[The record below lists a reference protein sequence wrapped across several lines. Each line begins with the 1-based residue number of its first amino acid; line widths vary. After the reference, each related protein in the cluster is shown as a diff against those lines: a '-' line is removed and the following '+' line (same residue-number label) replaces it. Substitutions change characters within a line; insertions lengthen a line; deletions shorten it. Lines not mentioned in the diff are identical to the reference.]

1 MPSTISRELSRG
13 TVRPESGYRATVAQ
27 AAADARARRPK
38 VALLADNYRL
48 REHVQNRLLLKDS
61 PELISR
67 RLPLD
72 FPAEVEMRVS
82 HQTI

>member
-1 MPSTISRELSRG
+1 M
-13 TVRPESGYRATVAQ
+13 RPESGYRATVAQ